1 MQDLDLGPGPRET
14 HGVDGPSPSTM
25 ARVTR
30 NRDDALH
37 LQGQL
42 DTGLRG
48 GDPDGVRELV
58 VCFITSGTA
67 RRSKGV
73 SERELWRRS
82 VFSSESDA
90 VLHRGVNCGSRVDG
104 GILRPI
110 TNEME
115 SSSRA
120 GQVALGHVSTIIML
134 ELFGFMRRVPG
145 GLAARRAR
153 RDPDVTTNHDA
164 VHGLRAAPEP
174 DAAVCETFK
183 VSESLALV
191 EQDLPHVKLPPYQ

>member
-1 MQDLDLGPGPRET
+1 MDLGSGPGQT
-14 HGVDGPSPSTM
+14 HGLDGLSPSPV

-42 DTGLRG
+42 DTSVCWSYTH
-48 GDPDGVRELV
+48 GVGELV
-58 VCFITSGTA
+58 MCFFAFGAA

-73 SERELWRRS
+73 PERIVWCCS
-82 VFSSESDA
+82 IFSSESDA

-134 ELFGFMRRVPG
+134 ELYGFMRRVPG
-145 GLAARRAR
+145 GLAARRAG
-153 RDPDVTTNHDA
+153 RDPDAPTDHDA

-174 DAAVCETFK
+174 DAALRQTFE
-183 VSESLALV
+183 VSESLTLV
-191 EQDLPHVKLPPYQ
+191 Q